1 MKPRILLFIPAY
13 NCEKQIVRVLGSLD
27 SRVMAYIDEV
37 IVIDNRSTDGTVD
50 AVREFMRTHTYLPVR
65 LFKNKDNYG
74 LGGSHKVAFNYAI
87 HENFDHIIVLHG
99 DDQGDIHDFLPV
111 LKKEIYRGYDC
122 VLGARF
128 MLQSR
133 LEGYSLFRTVGNI
146 VYNFLYALALRDR
159 VFELGSG
166 LNMYSVDVL
175 KDKFYMKFPDNLMFN
190 CTMLLSVAFYNL
202 TMRFYPI
209 SWRET
214 DQVSNVKM
222 ASQSIKTLRILFDY
236 MDMPTRLRAEYRDI
250 PREKYEYEEI

>member
-1 MKPRILLFIPAY
+1 MVYKKIKYIVLLLVLALTIPTFCYALDTDSIYVWSNNTSMLLTACGVGYVVMAVIYALFLICGIQHLSGWFIWILSGICLLSFSKGTLRKDLKALLFEG
-13 NCEKQIVRVLGSLD
+13 NND
-27 SRVMAYIDEV
+27 V
-37 IVIDNRSTDGTVD
+37 IVLLTIFLIT
-50 AVREFMRTHTYLPVR
+50 L
-65 LFKNKDNYG
+65 
-74 LGGSHKVAFNYAI
+74 
-87 HENFDHIIVLHG
+87 VLC
-99 DDQGDIHDFLPV
+99 FV
-111 LKKEIYRGYDC
+111 
-122 VLGARF
+122 
-128 MLQSR
+128 
-133 LEGYSLFRTVGNI
+133 LFRLPIRSVEITGYQDIPYDQMYWMKNSVAATKG
-146 VYNFLYALALRDR
+146 FPLP
-159 VFELGSG
+159 ELSVSG